1 MLTKTLSFFSW
12 NVRGLGQASR
22 CEDVLSELLS
32 SRPSFVALQE
42 TKLQHTSALK
52 AKTFL
57 PKRLSSWDTINSTG
71 ASGGILSAWDNNLCS
86 CTLSHKCR
94 YSLTTTFTLTADGSL
109 LSLTNVYAP
118 TKHDEK
124 RVFLSEM
131 ANVADTISGP
141 WIVIG
146 DFNLVRDPSDKNTP
160 SFDASEVAL
169 FNDLINN
176 IG

>member
-1 MLTKTLSFFSW
+1 MLTKMLSFFSW

-71 ASGGILSAWDNNLCS
+71 VSGGILSA
-86 CTLSHKCR
+86 
-94 YSLTTTFTLTADGSL
+94 
-109 LSLTNVYAP
+109 
-118 TKHDEK
+118 
-124 RVFLSEM
+124 
-131 ANVADTISGP
+131 
-141 WIVIG
+141 
-146 DFNLVRDPSDKNTP
+146 
-160 SFDASEVAL
+160 
-169 FNDLINN
+169 
-176 IG
+176 